1 VDLRNWKVDDNNG
14 VVHNGFGSLMVNSG
28 VSSGHVRFSTA
39 AQWAAVP
46 TGSIIVIYNNT
57 DLNPLLPPNDPS
69 DSGPVDSV
77 YVLPANSALLQACN
91 TNPNATTTGGYN
103 PCAFGGSTWGPI
115 ALRNEGDAG
124 QTRRPNGQYFHGVSY
139 GPGTQNMNNGGI
151 ENLRISTVNHLGRV
165 IYFNTTDP
173 RVAANFTSA
182 AVAGN
187 ETPGAANNAANLAY
201 RRALQCA
208 TSLPIEL
215 ISFGARNDGPAVLL
229 EWSTASE
236 TDNQYFTIERSTDGL
251 SYSALLSTPGAGT
264 SQTAIDYKAHDAEPV
279 VGVSYYRLRQTD
291 FDGSSAVSDAVA
303 VHRRTASN
311 AVHAFMQA
319 DGTVV
324 LEHPCSAANWRIC
337 DMLGRELAAGRTGE
351 GPYTVLD
358 LSSGTHR
365 VIVLSV
371 ICNNE
376 VASFPLVR

>member
-1 VDLRNWKVDDNNG
+1 
-14 VVHNGFGSLMVNSG
+14 M
-28 VSSGHVRFSTA
+28 
-39 AQWAAVP
+39 
-46 TGSIIVIYNNT
+46 
-57 DLNPLLPPNDPS
+57 
-69 DSGPVDSV
+69 
-77 YVLPANSALLQACN
+77 LPANSACIQACN

-165 IYFNTTDP
+165 IFFNTTDP

-303 VHRRTASN
+303 VHRRTASE

>member
-1 VDLRNWKVDDNNG
+1 MANDPTTDTALNPF
-14 VVHNGFGSLMVNSG
+14 FG
-28 VSSGHVRFSTA
+28 
-39 AQWAAVP
+39 
-46 TGSIIVIYNNT
+46 T
-57 DLNPLLPPNDPS
+57 DLDRAKDVLDWLWDHRDDVMDLANRLPRI
-69 DSGPVDSV
+69 
-77 YVLPANSALLQACN
+77 LEA
-91 TNPNATTTGGYN
+91 
-103 PCAFGGSTWGPI
+103 
-115 ALRNEGDAG
+115 AG
-124 QTRRPNGQYFHGVSY
+124 QSMSSAGDG
-139 GPGTQNMNNGGI
+139 
-151 ENLRISTVNHLGRV
+151 
-165 IYFNTTDP
+165 
-173 RVAANFTSA
+173 ATSA
-182 AVAGN
+182 ASLLIGTN
-187 ETPGAANNAANLAY
+187 DTPGAANNAANLAY
-201 RRALQCA
+201 RRAMQCA

-215 ISFGARNDGPAVLL
+215 ISLGARNDGPAVLL